1 MANTH
6 DDIGSRRFTDTFE
19 PRVLSDEEIEMYLK
33 GDRREV
39 DRLILFSLNRLAACV
54 IPHAKR
60 EDERVA
66 ESDRLIESLGG
77 VEAML
82 KRAKYVDTLV
92 RQSEAKS
99 RMMEKVSQ
107 SSLTWVLI
115 AFLGFLAMSTWEAIV
130 TAIKIKLGS

>member
-1 MANTH
+1 MMIDNL
-6 DDIGSRRFTDTFE
+6 GGRRFTDEFE

-39 DRLILFSLNRLAACV
+39 DRLILFSLNRLAACI

-60 EDERVA
+60 EDERVV
-66 ESDRLIESLGG
+66 ENDRLIESLGG

-92 RQSEAKS
+92 KQSEAKT

-107 SSLTWVLI
+107 SSVTWALI
-115 AFLGFLAMSTWEAIV
+115 AFFVFILSATWDAIIH
-130 TAIKIKLGS
+130 AIKLKLGGG